1 MSKIN
6 LWFNKIRRPLDF
18 RRGCHQAA
26 GMGNQLSLGMF
37 SAISLGFRF
46 PLFISIHLSCGF
58 CLDVCFQW
66 SVISL
71 LVPQNPQIT
80 THLCLKWDSACPLKF
95 TKNQRKTCTWNV
107 HQKSSLE
114 LRLDPQFLK
123 KIVKSRLK
131 THPRKDVGKS
141 CARRPNL
148 APQNSEK

>member
-26 GMGNQLSLGMF
+26 GMGNQLYLGMF

-46 PLFISIHLSCGF
+46 PLFISIHLSCSF
-58 CLDVCFQW
+58 CLDVCFQMSANW
-66 SVISL
+66 L
-71 LVPQNPQIT
+71 LVPQNRT
-80 THLCLKWDSACPLKF
+80 NHHLPLPDMGFGFALKI